1 MSRTPL
7 PYNTGD
13 ISTLARSLRAQLA
26 GRSEPPGHV
35 DLLNMLARAT
45 GCRNFQHFRAQAVAQ
60 NQLEHAPPPPPP
72 VAIDHAKILRIA
84 RCFDGAGCLVRWP
97 AKLSER
103 QPSLWVLW
111 SRFPAGQ
118 VLSEPQ
124 VNQVLREHHRF
135 GDHVLLRREMCDLG
149 LLTRTRDGRE
159 YRRVE
164 GKPPE
169 AALALIRHL
178 KARMAAGVAGDGKA
192 A

>member
-7 PYNTGD
+7 PYTAGD
-13 ISTLARSLRAQLA
+13 ISTLARSLRAQLT

-35 DLLNMLARAT
+35 ELLNMLARAS
-45 GCRNFQHFRAQAVAQ
+45 GCRNFQHFRAQADAL
-60 NQLEHAPPPPPP
+60 NQLEQAPPPPPA
-72 VAIDHAKILRIA
+72 AIDHAKILRIA
-84 RCFDGAGCLVRWP
+84 RCFDDAGCLVRWP

-111 SRFPAGQ
+111 SRFPAGH
-118 VLSEPQ
+118 VLNEPQ
-124 VNQVLREHHRF
+124 VNEMLREHHRF
-135 GDHVLLRREMCDLG
+135 GDHALLRREMCDLG

-164 GKPPE
+164 CKPPE
-169 AALALIRHL
+169 QALALIRHL
-178 KARMAAGVAGDGKA
+178 KTRVASGVTQNGKA